1 MKTLL
6 ISFTFLIINSSLLS
20 QETEEVKA
28 LISEG
33 IALHDKGDYDGA
45 IKKYNAALDI
55 DKNSFHALYEK
66 SYTLF
71 AISDFKECA
80 KISKDLLKK
89 YGDHPE
95 AVLVYIQYGSA
106 LDELGKVKDAIEAY
120 DEGIGKFPNEYL
132 LYFNR
137 GLTEMK
143 ANKNE
148 DAIKSYQS
156 AMQLKP
162 LHSSS
167 NYYTGMLLQKVNK
180 VPAVMAYMTFLAIEP
195 QTKRSKDAYDRV
207 VSILE
212 ANVKRE
218 GNNVTLFLDPSMFD
232 KSKKKDGENDFS
244 SIEMLFSLLSATDNA
259 KGVDSIAKT
268 PADKLSFKLQ
278 MLINSLTE
286 QKKDGKGFYW
296 EHYVP
301 FLGEMKEKNHIG
313 TLAYLMLKHTNDD
326 SITEWL
332 EKNEKNVTAFYDWI
346 KEYKWQK

>member
-1 MKTLL
+1 MKALIIFFVLL
-6 ISFTFLIINSSLLS
+6 IVNIPLVA

-33 IALHDKGDYDGA
+33 IALHDKGDYEGA
-45 IKKYNAALDI
+45 IKKYNAALEI

-71 AISDFKECA
+71 AMNDFKECA

-89 YGDHPE
+89 FSDHPQ

-106 LDELGKVKDAIEAY
+106 LDEIGKVKDAIEAY
-120 DEGIGKFPNEYL
+120 NDGIAKFPNEYL

-156 AMQLKP
+156 AMLLKP

-167 NYYTGMLLQKVNK
+167 NYYTGILLQKINK
-180 VPAVMAYMTFLAIEP
+180 VPAVLAYMTFLAIEP
-195 QTKRSKDAYDRV
+195 QTKRSKDAYDRIS
-207 VSILE
+207 SILD

-244 SIEMLFSLLSATDNA
+244 SIEMMFSLLSATDNA
-259 KGVDSIAKT
+259 KGIDSVAKT
-268 PADKLSFKLQ
+268 PADKLSLKLQ
-278 MLINSLTE
+278 MLINSLSNGSKE
-286 QKKDGKGFYW
+286 GKGFYW

-301 FLGEMKEKNHIG
+301 FFAEMKEKDHVS

-326 SITEWL
+326 AVTEWL
-332 EKNEKNVTAFYDWI
+332 EKNEKDVNAFYDWI
-346 KEYKWQK
+346 KEYKWEK

>member
-6 ISFTFLIINSSLLS
+6 ISLAFLIINSSLPA
-20 QETEEVKA
+20 QETDVVKT

-33 IALHDKGDYDGA
+33 IALHDKGDYAGA

-55 DKNSFHALYEK
+55 DKSSFHALYEK

-71 AISDFKECA
+71 AMNDFKECA
-80 KISKDLLKK
+80 KISKELIKK

-106 LDELGKVKDAIEAY
+106 LDESGKTKDAIEAY
-120 DEGIGKFPNEYL
+120 EEGIARFPNEYL
-132 LYFNR
+132 LYFNK

-143 ANKNE
+143 ANKTE
-148 DAIKSYQS
+148 DAIKSYET
-156 AMQLKP
+156 AVQLKP

-167 NYYTGMLLQKVNK
+167 NYYMGALLQKVNK

-207 VSILE
+207 VGILD

-232 KSKKKDGENDFS
+232 RNKKKNDENDFS
-244 SIEMLFSLLSATDNA
+244 SIEMLFSLLSATDNT
-259 KGVDSIAKT
+259 KGIDSIAKT
-268 PADKLSFKLQ
+268 PADKLSLKLQ
-278 MLINSLTE
+278 MLINSLSE

-301 FLGEMKEKNHIG
+301 FFVEMKDKNHVN
-313 TLAYLMLKHTNDD
+313 TLAYLMLKHSNDD
-326 SITEWL
+326 SIMEWL
-332 EKNEKNVTAFYDWI
+332 EKNEKDVTAFYDWI
-346 KEYKWQK
+346 KIYKWGR